1 MEQIILFTSVFLVFL
16 MVLSL
21 YRTVVGPS
29 TLDRLMGMNAI
40 GAKTTVLILLIGFIF
55 GRVDMFVDIA
65 LSYAMLNFIT
75 VLTASR
81 YLRARGMRKRD
92 NDLQLEEDS

>member
-1 MEQIILFTSVFLVFL
+1 MENIILFASIFLVLL
-16 MVLSL
+16 MMLSL
-21 YRTVVGPS
+21 YRAVVGPS

-55 GRVDMFVDIA
+55 DRIDMFVDIA
-65 LSYAMLNFIT
+65 LSYAMLNFIA

-81 YLRARGMRKRD
+81 YFRARGMRKRD
-92 NDLQLEEDS
+92 TNLNVTE

>member
-1 MEQIILFTSVFLVFL
+1 MEHVILFASVFLVML

-55 GRVDMFVDIA
+55 GRIDMFVDIA
-65 LSYAMLNFIT
+65 LSYAMLNFIA

-81 YLRARGMRKRD
+81 YFQARGMRKRD
-92 NDLQLEEDS
+92 ANLHVTE

>member
-1 MEQIILFTSVFLVFL
+1 MEHLILFASVFLVML
-16 MVLSL
+16 MMLSL
-21 YRTVVGPS
+21 YRTIIGPS

-55 GRVDMFVDIA
+55 GRIDMFVDIA
-65 LSYAMLNFIT
+65 LSYAMLNFIA

-81 YLRARGMRKRD
+81 YFQARGMRKRD
-92 NDLQLEEDS
+92 SNLRVEE